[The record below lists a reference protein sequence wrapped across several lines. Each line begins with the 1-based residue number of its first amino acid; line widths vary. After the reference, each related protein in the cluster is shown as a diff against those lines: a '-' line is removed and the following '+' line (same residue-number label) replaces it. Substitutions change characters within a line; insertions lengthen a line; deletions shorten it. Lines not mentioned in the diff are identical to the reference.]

1 MKKILLISM
10 MPLCLVNCKKEVDN
24 SFVIN
29 GKINGDIPEYIYL
42 EYGNIKDSSLII
54 NNEFK
59 FYGKISNP
67 TSAIFSIRP
76 TSSINKTFYIEN
88 SNFNI
93 EVTSERKKIKDIL
106 IDFITI
112 ENAFNNNTFNIQN
125 DFEKFTKDFENSADW
140 KKTLLNKLNEIITK
154 NPESQYS
161 GDILSEITEE
171 GILPNVEIENLF
183 KKLNLKKQDKNSI
196 WRIKK
201 ALYPIEKI
209 AVGGSIYDFELPNE
223 GGLTINTK
231 KFRGKYLL
239 IDFWASWCIPCRKQN
254 IELLKVYK
262 KYKDKNLEVLGVS
275 VDSDK
280 TKWLEVINKDSI
292 IWKNVIEVDGFES
305 DLLQKYNVDF
315 AIPHNYLVDHNG
327 IIIKENISVAELEQL
342 LNEE

>member
-10 MPLCLVNCKKEVDN
+10 MSLCLVNCKKEVDN

-93 EVTSERKKIKDIL
+93 EVTSERKIFKDIL

-112 ENAFNNNTFNIQN
+112 DNAFNNNTFNIQN

-140 KKTLLNKLNEIITK
+140 KKILLNKLNEIITK
-154 NPESQYS
+154 DPESQYS

-171 GILPNVEIENLF
+171 GILPNDEIENLF
-183 KKLNLKKQDKNSI
+183 KKLNL
-196 WRIKK
+196 
-201 ALYPIEKI
+201 
-209 AVGGSIYDFELPNE
+209 
-223 GGLTINTK
+223 
-231 KFRGKYLL
+231 
-239 IDFWASWCIPCRKQN
+239 
-254 IELLKVYK
+254 
-262 KYKDKNLEVLGVS
+262 
-275 VDSDK
+275 
-280 TKWLEVINKDSI
+280 
-292 IWKNVIEVDGFES
+292 
-305 DLLQKYNVDF
+305 
-315 AIPHNYLVDHNG
+315 
-327 IIIKENISVAELEQL
+327 
-342 LNEE
+342 